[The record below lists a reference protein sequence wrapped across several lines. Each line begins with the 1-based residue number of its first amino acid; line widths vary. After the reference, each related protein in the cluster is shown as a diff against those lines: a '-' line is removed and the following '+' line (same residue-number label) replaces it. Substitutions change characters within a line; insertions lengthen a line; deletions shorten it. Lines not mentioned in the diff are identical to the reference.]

1 MTTRRPHKKSRNG
14 CTECK
19 RRKVKCDEKRPSC
32 FNCTRLSVLCS
43 LGPAE
48 SLSPHTSPSVISGIS
63 PPLEGVALTTNES
76 GPAASGDF
84 TQLGIAT
91 DAERPPPLFS
101 PAWGRELELMHHYST
116 CTYKTLALRS
126 DMRYVWKTVIPEEG
140 YNNPFVMHG
149 LLALSAAHK
158 AHLLPSERETYL
170 SVSAYHQS
178 LGLEAFR
185 PLLPEISRDNWK
197 PMFCYASIVALYA
210 CLLPT
215 RLDKAKTSAPIAE
228 ILELFRFIRGI
239 QLVLQ
244 PFVELLPMTRFS
256 PLVQGVW
263 IMNPCQMEEC
273 EPSLEE
279 SLLPKDIFEKL
290 ANLRSFLQINMP
302 IHSITDYEAAVSE
315 LVNATKLIGHAG
327 LHVESGM
334 VLFWPYVISET
345 VLNDIQ
351 ALDPYALLLLS
362 HYAVLLMVMEAR
374 FWFIKGWGIRLLA
387 DINVQLSNRQPFIDM
402 VKWPSEQVYTLYK
415 YQ

>member
-1 MTTRRPHKKSRNG
+1 
-14 CTECK
+14 
-19 RRKVKCDEKRPSC
+19 CDEKRPSC

-101 PAWGRELELMHHYST
+101 
-116 CTYKTLALRS
+116 
-126 DMRYVWKTVIPEEG
+126 

-215 RLDKAKTSAPIAE
+215 S
-228 ILELFRFIRGI
+228 
-239 QLVLQ
+239 
-244 PFVELLPMTRFS
+244 
-256 PLVQGVW
+256 
-263 IMNPCQMEEC
+263 